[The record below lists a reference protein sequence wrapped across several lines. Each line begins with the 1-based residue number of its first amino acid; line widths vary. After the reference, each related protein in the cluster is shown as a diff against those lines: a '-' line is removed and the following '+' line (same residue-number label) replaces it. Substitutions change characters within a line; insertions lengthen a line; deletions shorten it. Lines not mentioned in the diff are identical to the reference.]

1 MGLPFFLFKPFIMNR
16 LLLNLHVPDSIWGH
30 VGNSFQ
36 EQLSI
41 SLMQRLLKQKK
52 TKKTSRK
59 LRTQYRMNELIMKWP
74 SAVFYQNKL
83 IAHHSVANN
92 TLKDTSKCGNFLS
105 LNPEIWNEN
114 ITFLRYLFEITHLEF
129 ILINRAQ
136 WRCDF
141 LLRNIVLGKMR
152 SNNIHWLHLY
162 SVINKMCNFRYSTFC
177 IEDSQRNV
185 KYL

>member
-41 SLMQRLLKQKK
+41 SLMQRLLKQKR

-105 LNPEIWNEN
+105 LNPEIWNKN
-114 ITFLRYLFEITHLEF
+114 NTFLRYLFI
-129 ILINRAQ
+129 
-136 WRCDF
+136 W
-141 LLRNIVLGKMR
+141 KYP
-152 SNNIHWLHLY
+152 HWIYIDKLCAMEMWFSSKKY
-162 SVINKMCNFRYSTFC
+162 SVGENEKQQNSLITFVFRY
-177 IEDSQRNV
+177 IHNV
-185 KYL
+185 